1 LPMIFYTLVQQV
13 LAALVD
19 WKLFKAE
26 E

>member
-1 LPMIFYTLVQQV
+1 MIFYTLVQQV